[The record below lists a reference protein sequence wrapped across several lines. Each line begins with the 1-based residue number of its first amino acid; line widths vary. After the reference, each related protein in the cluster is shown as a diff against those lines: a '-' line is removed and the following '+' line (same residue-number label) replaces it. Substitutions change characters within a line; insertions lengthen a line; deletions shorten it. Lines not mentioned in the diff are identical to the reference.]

1 MSPLSPQPPRKTTTG
16 GPQAILKA
24 EKLTQIAFALPISVF
39 VGWLLG
45 AGLDKL
51 LHRHWIYIAG
61 LVVGAIAGFA
71 QIFRMIGDTS
81 LLADS
86 APDPSAPKGPGFD
99 DSESRDQ

>member
-1 MSPLSPQPPRKTTTG
+1 MSPLSPQPPRKAASG
-16 GPQAILKA
+16 GTQALLKA
-24 EKLTQIAFALPISVF
+24 EKLTQIAFALPVAVF

-61 LVVGAIAGFA
+61 LVVGAIAGFI
-71 QIFRMIGDTS
+71 QIFRMIGDTT

-86 APDPSAPKGPGFD
+86 AADPSAPKGPGFD
-99 DSESRDQ
+99 DSESRDR